1 MATTC
6 RAMERMTN
14 QKLYEL
20 LNGEM
25 NYISWEQT
33 YIQRRFYPRLSDK
46 PNEMVLQKRFES
58 FTKKHNGDKPLL
70 ILDVDN
76 TILYVRFFSEELRIN
91 DICTYFS
98 SPSVQKN
105 NSKVIKIRLTLSLS
119 IQNNTIIDR
128 IHKERMDHFHW
139 ASTNKELQNYH
150 KDDRFV
156 CRIDGMGDIECRIQN
171 IQISGCIIEVRDDR
185 MNAKQIEIDFTHS
198 NDDLNRFEPVL
209 EREGMVPV
217 DFIYEG
223 FLVRVR
229 PNLDEFMEYIVDAFD
244 VTLYTAASKEAYGG
258 LLQMLHVYLKQIL
271 GRDTDGDC
279 ALWNDVLFRDD
290 CAMHR
295 DLNGKAHYYKDL
307 TLFGCHLSRCV
318 MVDNSESV
326 CRGLDPNFVFIKDYL
341 GRDDGDD
348 ELMEL
353 YQYLDVIAS
362 IKGDI
367 RYFLCGLE
375 HDDDDDYLDLSTADK
390 CLNVTNKLLDKLKQM
405 HSEELNETASILK
418 PLRDFSV
425 IKKEKRL
432 HKRRYRMTTTSTD
445 TLLKTRRKSAQE
457 MLNTMSP
464 KPELMEANKRQRRN
478 SVVKAMQYKKRM
490 DVKDRIIVV
499 DGNLYYNLS
508 MRNNIIVL

>member
-6 RAMERMTN
+6 RAIERMTN
-14 QKLYEL
+14 EKLYQL
-20 LNGEM
+20 FNGDT

-33 YIQRRFYPRLSDK
+33 YIHRRFYHHQQTETDPANAIAS
-46 PNEMVLQKRFES
+46 QKRFES
-58 FTKKHNGDKPLL
+58 FANKHNGDKPLL

-76 TILYVRFFSEELRIN
+76 TLLYVRFFSEELRIN

-150 KDDRFV
+150 KDDSFV
-156 CRIDGMGDIECRIQN
+156 CRIDDMADIECRIQN

-244 VTLYTAASKEAYGG
+244 VTLYTAA
-258 LLQMLHVYLKQIL
+258 
-271 GRDTDGDC
+271 
-279 ALWNDVLFRDD
+279 
-290 CAMHR
+290 
-295 DLNGKAHYYKDL
+295 
-307 TLFGCHLSRCV
+307 
-318 MVDNSESV
+318 
-326 CRGLDPNFVFIKDYL
+326 
-341 GRDDGDD
+341 
-348 ELMEL
+348 
-353 YQYLDVIAS
+353 
-362 IKGDI
+362 
-367 RYFLCGLE
+367 
-375 HDDDDDYLDLSTADK
+375 
-390 CLNVTNKLLDKLKQM
+390 
-405 HSEELNETASILK
+405 
-418 PLRDFSV
+418 
-425 IKKEKRL
+425 
-432 HKRRYRMTTTSTD
+432 
-445 TLLKTRRKSAQE
+445 
-457 MLNTMSP
+457 
-464 KPELMEANKRQRRN
+464 
-478 SVVKAMQYKKRM
+478 
-490 DVKDRIIVV
+490 
-499 DGNLYYNLS
+499 
-508 MRNNIIVL
+508 